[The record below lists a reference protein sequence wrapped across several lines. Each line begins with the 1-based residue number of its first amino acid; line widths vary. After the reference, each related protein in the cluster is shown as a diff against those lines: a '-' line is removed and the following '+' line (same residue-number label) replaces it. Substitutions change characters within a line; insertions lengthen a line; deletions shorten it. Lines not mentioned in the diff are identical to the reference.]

1 MNDTSVLL
9 GLLITGYSGIAIL
22 GARAV
27 LRESIARKGLRGST
41 RNGPGDLLPGRLLP
55 GRLLPSNPPRA
66 RRRPLPEPATTHG
79 PEAARQGGPDW

>member
-1 MNDTSVLL
+1 VNDTSVLL

-27 LRESIARKGLRGST
+27 LRELIARKGLRGST
-41 RNGPGDLLPGRLLP
+41 RNGPGNLLPG
-55 GRLLPSNPPRA
+55 NPPRA

>member
-27 LRESIARKGLRGST
+27 LRELIARKGLRGST
-41 RNGPGDLLPGRLLP
+41 RNGPGNLLPRNLLPG
-55 GRLLPSNPPRA
+55 NPPQA

>member
-9 GLLITGYSGIAIL
+9 GLLISGYSGIAIL

-27 LRESIARKGLRGST
+27 LRESIARKGLRGSN
-41 RNGPGDLLPGRLLP
+41 RHGPGNLRPGRLLP
-55 GRLLPSNPPRA
+55 GNRPRA

-79 PEAARQGGPDW
+79 PDAARPGGPDW